1 MTGRMWFHPP
11 VALAL
16 DPRGGVTTN
25 ITDVAKA
32 AVVLLEHWP
41 AAKGPKHLA
50 AREACLAALAGT
62 GSAEVARQALVEAG
76 EEADLL
82 RTALM
87 PPKKLRPT
95 TRWRRR

>member
-1 MTGRMWFHPP
+1 MAGRIWFHPP

-25 ITDVAKA
+25 ITHVEEAGRA
-32 AVVLLEHWP
+32 LLDHWP

-50 AREACLAALAGT
+50 AQEACLAALAGT
-62 GSAEVARQALVEAG
+62 GTAEEARQALIGAG
-76 EEADLL
+76 EEAHLL

-87 PPKKLRPT
+87 PPKKLGPA

>member
-1 MTGRMWFHPP
+1 MAGRTWFSSP

-25 ITDVAKA
+25 VTHVEKA
-32 AVVLLEHWP
+32 AEVLLFHWP
-41 AAKGPKHLA
+41 ATPGPKHLA
-50 AREACLAALAGT
+50 AQEACLAALGGEGT
-62 GSAEVARQALVEAG
+62 VEEARQALVEAG

-87 PPKKLRPT
+87 PPSERTGVKN
-95 TRWRRR
+95 RWRR

>member
-1 MTGRMWFHPP
+1 MADRGWFHPP
-11 VALAL
+11 VSLAL

-25 ITDVAKA
+25 ISNVEEAGRA
-32 AVVLLEHWP
+32 LLDHWP
-41 AAKGPKHLA
+41 ATPGPKHLE
-50 AREACLAALAGT
+50 ARKACLAALAGT
-62 GSAEVARQALVEAG
+62 GTAEEARQALVEAG

-87 PPKKLRPT
+87 PPKKLGAG

>member
-1 MTGRMWFHPP
+1 MSGRMWFHPP

-16 DPRGGVTTN
+16 DPRGGVISQ
-25 ITDVAKA
+25 ITHVEKA
-32 AVVLLEHWP
+32 AEVLLYHWP
-41 AAKGPKHLA
+41 ATAGPKHLA

-62 GSAEVARQALVEAG
+62 GSAEDARQALVEAG

-87 PPKKLRPT
+87 PPTKRTAT